1 MKKFIGILCSLALF
15 VSCADEQND
24 FMSGKT
30 TLGREAVCVVT
41 VSKGEIV
48 PMSSA
53 SDGELALGFADEA
66 SFDAFKEKLAPL
78 SSDERAALVSRYG
91 ILNLHDLAAKA
102 DEELEAIG
110 DKASSLGEFKSMYK
124 DYQKKYD
131 GLLALDATDAS
142 DVSLYVPKGES
153 VESYIANEKGCY
165 VVGGKVRHYDASK
178 ISISSVSAPVT
189 RGTVAGTN
197 EISFHP
203 NDMSNKKIFFST
215 YLEMNYVRV
224 GMHAKKKMWYG
235 WKNDPARNYFF
246 DSYLN
251 GAYYVSL
258 NSNGQ
263 EVVSPRLPRYIFT
276 NNVKD
281 GFNIRLAKRSNNTQM
296 ITGEFH
302 VWCDYTAEHDE
313 NYNYIYDNMG
323 GFNIPRCLES
333 KAQIVKVDLK

>member
-1 MKKFIGILCSLALF
+1 MKRIMYLVCTLAFLASCTDESAYLAGSKEQRNAVEVVVVSNDEVLPSAKTSAGDLAL
-15 VSCADEQND
+15 Q
-24 FMSGKT
+24 
-30 TLGREAVCVVT
+30 
-41 VSKGEIV
+41 
-48 PMSSA
+48 
-53 SDGELALGFADEA
+53 FADEA

-102 DEELEAIG
+102 DEELESIG
-110 DKASSLGEFKSMYK
+110 DRASSLGEFKSMYK
-124 DYQKKYD
+124 DFRKKYD
-131 GLLALDATDAS
+131 GLLTLDATDAS

-178 ISISSVSAPVT
+178 ISISSVNAPVT

-197 EISFHP
+197 EMSFHP
-203 NDMSNKKIFFST
+203 NDMSNKVVYFST

-224 GMHAKKKMWYG
+224 SMHAKKKMWYG
-235 WKNDPARNYFF
+235 WKNDPSRDYFF

-258 NSNGQ
+258 DSNGK

-276 NNVKD
+276 NNVKN
-281 GFNIRLAKRSNNTQM
+281 GFNIRLAKRANNTQRV
-296 ITGEFH
+296 TGEFH

-313 NYNYIYDNMG
+313 NYNYIYDKMG
-323 GFNIPRCLES
+323 GYNNIPRCLEG
-333 KAQIVKVDLK
+333 KAQIVKVDLN